1 MLTDEN
7 GVITVLSPRQSNEGS
22 WAQFVGTNR
31 RLAMS
36 ANETFT
42 HKAFCRP
49 KMNAMHSED

>member
-1 MLTDEN
+1 
-7 GVITVLSPRQSNEGS
+7 
-22 WAQFVGTNR
+22 
-31 RLAMS
+31 MS